1 MRIAYT
7 LILACLPLIACGSGE
22 GGPGRTLKNIPRNRT
37 LIMDC
42 AEGNT
47 CAGQIQDYNTFNPF
61 IPGGISRIGY

>member
-1 MRIAYT
+1 MRIAC
-7 LILACLPLIACGSGE
+7 ILLLTCLPLISCGNDDA
-22 GGPGRTLKNIPRNRT
+22 GPGRTLKNVPRNRT

-61 IPGGISRIGY
+61 YPLRYFAHWF